1 MDYEVITIVGIVL
14 GSLSGCICVSYLIL
28 YCQRLRIIEEKRTSQ
43 KSLSSQDVKQMRQNL
58 YGVVETSNMIVDYTN
73 RMPQR
78 NRDLL

>member
-14 GSLSGCICVSYLIL
+14 GSLSGCFCVSYLTL
-28 YCQRLRIIEEKRTSQ
+28 YCQRLRIIEEKRNSQ